1 MLNPLHSNSKKQGN
15 QVYLDDDGIIHLVFV
30 GEQNSANTA
39 PIYEQTKQLIAQQRA
54 AEKRVLM
61 LGDVTNITKQ
71 DSGSR
76 VQAKKLMELDYD
88 ANAIVG
94 KSALMPIIMY
104 VIRAGKHG
112 SIKVFRNK
120 RQATAWLMGEESQ
133 NVSEQRQIIGFILGL
148 LGAGVL
154 TGWATNT
161 EILFRGYLSFVPVR
175 PMAAVGFILLALTL
189 LAEGKLRWMRRT
201 FGFTAAGLGLL
212 MLLPEQTTHMAHWL
226 FGNAV
231 EEHAI
236 GFMPAATGWSFTMS
250 GLLIALWSPQN
261 KRTDWARL
269 VFGYGILAVSVLNL
283 IAYMYTPSFLH
294 QLGHYFTSAPTVS
307 ILFVLFLWGIDVQRK
322 KKVNTTLAQTSWIS
336 FAIILTIIGVQA
348 LTATSWRDT
357 QDRAR
362 QKAAQVFNGQ
372 VEETTQAINN
382 RLRTYTDA
390 LYGFRGL
397 FNSSTNVSE
406 EEFTTYYKALN
417 LKESYPGF
425 TAISFIQ
432 NVNKNDLGSFVQSV
446 KNDKSLYPEGNP
458 NFKISADNDNYFV
471 LRYVAEGRGS
481 GLNLAADPA
490 RNNAL
495 LQARDSGKPAASSTV
510 TFPATAT
517 QPERKGF
524 IITIP
529 IYKQQLVPATTAE
542 RRQQSVGFVNAVFSY
557 PVLFNNVLSHAD
569 GYEFEIFDNAIS
581 AALNKPIYSDDDKIV
596 DNTKPQDLRTKQ
608 VEVVT
613 AGRPWTI
620 VAKAPTIFGLDSSQ
634 ESLAKTILWG
644 GNALCV
650 FLAFV
655 LWLATQSRR
664 RAIALADAMTQDLN
678 SERNNAIAIQHKD
691 EALLSSIGDGVFA
704 IDRTGK
710 IILFNR
716 VASEISGF
724 TESEAIGKP
733 YQKILQF
740 INEANNTA
748 ETKFIEQAL
757 EGKNGTMSKHSA
769 IVSKTGSRIPVADS
783 AAPIID
789 ARGEHVGVI
798 VVFRDVTHER
808 QLEQAKDE
816 FVSLVSH
823 QLRTPLTA
831 IRLFVEMVLD
841 EQVGK
846 LNPEQRDYLDKVDI
860 STNRMIQL
868 VGDFLNTSRI
878 ELGRLRVEPVPTKI
892 EELVQSHIS
901 EVQPLADQKD
911 ITITFKPH
919 KLPEVS
925 LDPSLYGQVVHNL
938 LTNAIRYTKNG
949 GNVSVSLQ
957 KNSKGYQLDVSDNGI
972 GIPKGAEG
980 KLFQR
985 FFRADNAIKVEGEGS
1000 GLGLYL
1006 IKKIVELSHGKI
1018 WFESTEGKGTTFHVI
1033 IPERGMKAKA
1043 GAANLK

>member
-1 MLNPLHSNSKKQGN
+1 MLNPLHHDKKQGN
-15 QVYLDDDGIIHLVFV
+15 QVFLGDDGIIHLVFV
-30 GEQNSANTA
+30 GEQTTANTA
-39 PIYEQTKQLIAQQRA
+39 PIYEQTKQLIGQQRA

-61 LGDVTNITKQ
+61 LGDVTGITKQ

-76 VQAKKLMELDYD
+76 VQAKKLMALDYD

-104 VIRAGKHG
+104 VMRAGKHG
-112 SIKVFRNK
+112 RIKAFRSR
-120 RQATAWLMGEESQ
+120 RQATSWLMGEESQ
-133 NVSEQRQIIGFILGL
+133 NISEKRQIIGFVLGL
-148 LGAGVL
+148 LGAGIL
-154 TGWATNT
+154 TGWFTDT
-161 EILFRGYLSFVPVR
+161 EVLFRGYLSFPPVR
-175 PMAAVGFILLALTL
+175 PIAAIGFIMLSLALF
-189 LAEGKLRWMRRT
+189 AEGKLRWMRPT
-201 FGFTAAGLGLL
+201 FGYAAAALGVL
-212 MLLPEQTTHMAHWL
+212 MLLPEHTTHMAHWL
-226 FGNAV
+226 FSHAV
-231 EEHAI
+231 DQHNV
-236 GFMPAATGWSFTMS
+236 GFMPAATAWSFLFS
-250 GLLIALWSPQN
+250 GLLIALWSAHN
-261 KRTDWARL
+261 KATDWARIL
-269 VFGYGILAVSVLNL
+269 FGYSVFFISILNL
-283 IAYMYTPSFLH
+283 IAYLYTPAFLH
-294 QLGHYFTSAPTVS
+294 QFGQYFTSAPTVS
-307 ILFVLFLWGIDVQRK
+307 VLFILFLSGIDVQRK
-322 KKVNTTLAQTSWIS
+322 RKAAPALTQTSWIS
-336 FAIILTIIGVQA
+336 FAIILAIFGVQV
-348 LTATSWRDT
+348 LTAISWRDT
-357 QDRAR
+357 QDRTR
-362 QKAAQVFNGQ
+362 QKAGQVFNAR
-372 VEETTQAINN
+372 VEDTTQAINN

-397 FNSSTNVSE
+397 FNSSSAVSE
-406 EEFTTYYKALN
+406 KEFTTYYEALN

-432 NVNKNDLGSFVQSV
+432 NVKAAELHAFTQQV
-446 KNDKSLYPEGNP
+446 KDDRSLHPEGNP
-458 NFKISADNDNYFV
+458 AFKISASSDENFV
-471 LRYVAEGRGS
+471 LRYVAGGRGS
-481 GLNLAADPA
+481 GLNLATDQA
-490 RNNAL
+490 RRNAL
-495 LQARDSGKPAASSTV
+495 IQARDSGQPAASGTV
-510 TFPATAT
+510 VFPATST

-529 IYKQQLVPATTAE
+529 LYKQQSVPTTQQE
-542 RRQQSVGFVNAVFSY
+542 RQQASLGFVNAVFDYS
-557 PVLFNNVLSHAD
+557 VLFNNVLSHAE

-596 DNTKPQDLRTKQ
+596 NQAKAQDLRTEQ

-620 VAKAPTIFGLDSSQ
+620 VAKAPTNFGIDDAQ
-634 ESLAKTILWG
+634 ESLAKTIIWG
-644 GNALCV
+644 GNVLTL
-650 FLAFV
+650 FLVFV
-655 LWLATQSRR
+655 LWLEVQSRR
-664 RAIALADAMTQDLN
+664 RAMALADAMTQDLN

-716 VASEISGF
+716 VASEISGY
-724 TESEAIGKP
+724 TEAEAIGTP
-733 YQKILQF
+733 YSQILQF
-740 INEANNTA
+740 INESNNTA
-748 ETKFIEQAL
+748 ETHFIDQAL
-757 EGKNGTMSKHSA
+757 EGKNGTMSKHAA
-769 IVSKTGSRIPVADS
+769 IVNKTGARIPVADS

-789 ARGEHVGVI
+789 AKGEHVGVI

-846 LNPEQRDYLDKVDI
+846 LNAGQRDYLSKVDT

-878 ELGRLRVEPVPTKI
+878 ELGRLRVEPSPTKL
-892 EELVQSHIS
+892 EELVQSHIN
-901 EVQPLADQKD
+901 EVQPLADQKQV
-911 ITITFKPH
+911 TIKYSAR

-925 LDPSLYGQVVHNL
+925 VDPSLYGQVIHNL

-972 GIPKGAEG
+972 GIPKDAQG